1 MPGGEVSGRKP
12 RVSADLVGPPEG
24 GRERDDDDFEPS
36 PHREPKLVARKRRS
50 PIRGPP
56 KKRKPGA
63 WRTPPVQV
71 GPGAYFIDEFCA
83 AYRLSP
89 SMYFKLRT
97 EGKGPTEMQ
106 VGRRRMI
113 SFEAAE
119 QWRREREAASTVA

>member
-1 MPGGEVSGRKP
+1 MARGEVTGRKP
-12 RVSADLVGPPEG
+12 RVTADCVEPPRRG
-24 GRERDDDDFEPS
+24 KPREDDDVEPS
-36 PHREPKLVARKRRS
+36 PHREPKPGACARHS

-56 KKRKPGA
+56 KKKPRP
-63 WRTPPVQV
+63 WRALPQAPA
-71 GPGAYFIDEFCA
+71 AYFIEEFCA

-89 SMYFKLRT
+89 SMYFKLKT

-119 QWRREREAASTVA
+119 QWRREREATSPA